1 LAEEWLGRNEKA
13 AFREA
18 LLDLYFAVIAFIRV
32 FEAYDTSYVTCYEK
46 QDADLKVKLFCIDPS
61 GQLGDALGRCR
72 AAVFFS
78 ATMTPAA
85 YFKKMFGCQA
95 SAAHRH
101 FPSPFAAANLGLF
114 ILDRVSTYFKHRS
127 GTAPDVIRAVAAT
140 IRRKKGNYLLFFP
153 SYDYMRLVFEGFRES
168 CPEVDTVLQTPG
180 MPEADRS
187 AFLDRFSR
195 DNPET
200 LVGFAVMGGIFGEGI
215 DLVGER
221 LSGAVIVGVGLPG
234 ISLEKELIRDYYET
248 ALGAGFEFAYMYP
261 GINRVFQAAGRVIR
275 SESDRGV
282 VLLIDQRF
290 GTVRYHALFP
300 PEWRPVV
307 PCNEDDLKSR
317 LDRFWTEKGLK

>member
-1 LAEEWLGRNEKA
+1 
-13 AFREA
+13 
-18 LLDLYFAVIAFIRV
+18 
-32 FEAYDTSYVTCYEK
+32 
-46 QDADLKVKLFCIDPS
+46 
-61 GQLGDALGRCR
+61 
-72 AAVFFS
+72 
-78 ATMTPAA
+78 
-85 YFKKMFGCQA
+85 
-95 SAAHRH
+95 
-101 FPSPFAAANLGLF
+101 
-114 ILDRVSTYFKHRS
+114 
-127 GTAPDVIRAVAAT
+127 
-140 IRRKKGNYLLFFP
+140 
-153 SYDYMRLVFEGFRES
+153 MRLVFDGFKES

-261 GINRVFQAAGRVIR
+261 GINRVLQAAGRVIR

-300 PEWRPVV
+300 PEWRPAV

-317 LDRFWTEKGLK
+317 LDRFWTEKGPQ